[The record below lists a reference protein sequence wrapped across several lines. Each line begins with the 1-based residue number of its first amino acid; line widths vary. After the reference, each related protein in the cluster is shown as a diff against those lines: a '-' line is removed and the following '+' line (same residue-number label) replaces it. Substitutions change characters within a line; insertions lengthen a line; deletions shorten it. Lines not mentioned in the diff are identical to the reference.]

1 MNLLR
6 KHLGQI
12 EKWSNGEWK
21 YERDSYK
28 NMLAPKYK
36 IKEKGFRLVM
46 KEIKQRISSKAVK
59 VRQ

>member
-12 EKWSNGEWK
+12 EKWSKGEWK
-21 YERDSYK
+21 YAKDSYK
-28 NMLAPKYK
+28 NMLANKYK

-46 KEIKQRISSKAVK
+46 EEIKQRTANKALQV
-59 VRQ
+59 